1 MDEWPLD
8 PNRTPIGKV
17 LDGVE
22 DITTWGCTKRETP
35 PLSQISQSNE
45 PCHQHGTKFRH
56 SALIPSNHPSMLMQ
70 RRGIMKDRGVQP
82 STSNCVSS
90 WVLWQKRTSIQNLP
104 HYENKKMDRKS
115 TAKTGQKLDTTDA
128 IKGYEWEFPLVPHP
142 SFVKKSTSKFKVAAD
157 FRRRPFSSC
166 VVAWLAPACACMCI
180 VCVRMHPYHHLYSP
194 LSKAEHQKRKK
205 TKQRS
210 VCKKD
215 PAPHITGKRI
225 P

>member
-1 MDEWPLD
+1 MGEWPLD

-56 SALIPSNHPSMLMQ
+56 SALTPSNHPSMLMQ

-104 HYENKKMDRKS
+104 HYEKQKRWIEKVQPKLHKS
-115 TAKTGQKLDTTDA
+115 CTQPMQF
-128 IKGYEWEFPLVPHP
+128 KGTNGCLRSCSIQVLLSWEIDLKVQSRSRFPTPTNL
-142 SFVKKSTSKFKVAAD
+142 FL
-157 FRRRPFSSC
+157 

-205 TKQRS
+205 TK
-210 VCKKD
+210 
-215 PAPHITGKRI
+215 
-225 P
+225 